1 MTIQSRVNWPT
12 FFSCVLTAG
21 MFWSISSAHA
31 QALTPAAEQALY
43 EAAKKEGVLTEYVTL
58 SVDIMTKVSNEFSK
72 KYPGIRF
79 EATRLVGTTQY
90 QRFMRETE
98 AKQYIAD
105 MLSSSDQPTM
115 ADLVERGYIADWR
128 VPTHDRF
135 TPDMRIK
142 SHVYSLTPAYAVFI
156 YNTKKVTPEEV
167 KLLGDWKGLLDPR
180 FKGRIATG
188 LTPGSTPNVSVIHMF
203 LDPKYKDRFGLDF
216 MKALAA
222 QNLHTYN
229 ENAILLT
236 QVVAGENDIG
246 IWPFVTG
253 GVGPAWASGA
263 PVRWVTPSL
272 TPVLG
277 TSWQGISQYAVH
289 PNAARLYQNWS
300 ASEEG
305 AKAMQD
311 AVGTSTNL
319 LNYPDQTPA
328 AKEPWFTPVKEKY
341 TVDWNEVDRTADSDR
356 AVWDKILK
364 DAR

>member
-1 MTIQSRVNWPT
+1 MTIQSRVKWPT

-58 SVDIMTKVSNEFSK
+58 PVDIMTKVSNEFSK

-142 SHVYSLTPAYAVFI
+142 SHVYS
-156 YNTKKVTPEEV
+156 
-167 KLLGDWKGLLDPR
+167 
-180 FKGRIATG
+180 

-277 TSWQGISQYAVH
+277 TSWQGISQFALH

-300 ASEEG
+300 ASEDG

-328 AKEPWFTPVKEKY
+328 AKEPWFAPVKEKY